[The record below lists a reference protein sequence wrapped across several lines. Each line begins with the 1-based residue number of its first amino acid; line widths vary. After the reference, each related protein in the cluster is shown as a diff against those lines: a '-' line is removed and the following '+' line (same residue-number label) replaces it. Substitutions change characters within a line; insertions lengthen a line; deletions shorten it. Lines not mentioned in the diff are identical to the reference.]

1 MAQKISKEEAFQ
13 FLEKHTRFLL
23 VGHIRPDGDD
33 IGSICALHNALES
46 MGKEAD
52 MVINDELPDRFS
64 FIETTRLINRDILEG
79 RTYDAVV
86 FTDLANRERAG
97 EIHIPENVESLC
109 IDHHVSNEGYTD
121 YLYLRENYA
130 ATAELL
136 AEMFFDHGLKL
147 SRDTCNALYLA
158 LGTDSGF
165 FKFSCTS
172 SHTLLMASKLVEM
185 GADPAFIS
193 NHLDVT
199 TAESMK
205 TYKRVLDTLHF
216 AADGKIGIAYM
227 DKQSM
232 EMDGINSD
240 YYVSIPRKVVGV
252 EIAFLLKY
260 QEESVTRVSLRSREY
275 ADVSQLAAH
284 FGGGGHVR
292 AAGCTINLPME
303 EAEAELVKEA
313 EKIL

>member
-1 MAQKISKEEAFQ
+1 
-13 FLEKHTRFLL
+13 
-23 VGHIRPDGDD
+23 
-33 IGSICALHNALES
+33 
-46 MGKEAD
+46 
-52 MVINDELPDRFS
+52 
-64 FIETTRLINRDILEG
+64 
-79 RTYDAVV
+79 
-86 FTDLANRERAG
+86 
-97 EIHIPENVESLC
+97 
-109 IDHHVSNEGYTD
+109 
-121 YLYLRENYA
+121 
-130 ATAELL
+130 
-136 AEMFFDHGLKL
+136 
-147 SRDTCNALYLA
+147 
-158 LGTDSGF
+158 
-165 FKFSCTS
+165 
-172 SHTLLMASKLVEM
+172 MASKLVEM

-240 YYVSIPRKVVGV
+240 YYVSIPRKVAGV

-260 QEESVTRVSLRSREY
+260 QEENVTRVSLRSREY

-292 AAGCTINLPME
+292 AAGCTISLPME